1 MLTLHGPDDTM
12 SFPTAC
18 TIALIDAPDR
28 TCEETSP
35 MTWGALRRLRGSQKL
50 LLPVI
55 FAAALVADP
64 ACAEDAQSPAREPG
78 PVFSDSGPDAELY
91 GKASGYPTGTRGATN
106 ELDKLVG
113 AYSHFGDIYPSRRVG
128 RAATPW
134 SFKRAR
140 GPTIAYSFDNQRLS
154 IADYLKRNPVT
165 GLLIAKDDTILYEHY
180 QYARTDRDRFLSQ
193 SMAKTLVAMLVG
205 IAVSEG
211 RIKSIDE
218 TVSTYVSGLAG
229 TEYGSTSIRALL
241 NMSSG
246 VEFSEIYDGKDDIAR
261 LGRALF
267 VGEPKDPVSVVAQFN
282 TRSTPPG
289 TKWHYASVETE
300 ILGLVLRAATGTP
313 LADYLH
319 DRIWSAIGTEADASW
334 AIDGSGQEIAFC
346 CFNATLRDYARLGR
360 LLANDGAWEGR
371 QLIPR
376 QWLLDATT
384 VRPGD
389 GHLAPR
395 VATPYFGYGY
405 QVWLLPGEQRR
416 FALLGIRGQV
426 ILVDPISKLVM
437 VHTAVRQKP
446 SEPGALREPLALWFA
461 VLHQLG
467 P

>member
-1 MLTLHGPDDTM
+1 MGPRG
-12 SFPTAC
+12 C
-18 TIALIDAPDR
+18 
-28 TCEETSP
+28 
-35 MTWGALRRLRGSQKL
+35 RRLV
-50 LLPVI
+50 LPVI
-55 FAAALVADP
+55 VAAAISAPLAY
-64 ACAEDAQSPAREPG
+64 AQDGQNSAREPG

-91 GKASGYPTGTRGATN
+91 GAAEGYPVGTRGAAPQ
-106 ELDKLVG
+106 LDKLVG
-113 AYSHFGDIYPSRRVG
+113 VYSHFDELYKSRAIG
-128 RAATPW
+128 RATVPW
-134 SFKRAR
+134 QFKRA
-140 GPTIAYSFDNQRLS
+140 PEPSIAYHFDNQRLS

-165 GLLIAKDDTILYEHY
+165 GLLIARDDTILYEHY
-180 QYARTDRDRFLSQ
+180 QYARTDHHRFVSQ

-211 RIKSIDE
+211 RIKSIDDP
-218 TVSTYVSGLAG
+218 VSTYVPGLAG
-229 TEYGSTSIRALL
+229 TEYGNTSIRALL

-246 VEFSEIYDGKDDIAR
+246 VEFSEVYDGKDDIAR

-267 VGEPKDPVSVVAQFN
+267 VDEPKDPAAVVAQFN
-282 TRSTPPG
+282 TRTAPPG
-289 TKWHYASVETE
+289 TRWHYASVETE

-319 DRIWSAIGTEADASW
+319 DRIWDPIGTEANASW

-346 CFNATLRDYARLGR
+346 CFNATLRDYARLAR
-360 LLANDGAWEGR
+360 LLAHDGAWEGR

-384 VRPGD
+384 VRPED
-389 GHLAPR
+389 GHLAPH
-395 VATPYFGYGY
+395 VATRYFGYGY

-461 VLHQLG
+461 VLQQLG
-467 P
+467 Q